1 MKTLS
6 KNLPTDWGHW
16 SVSPQVI
23 EQFNEK
29 TLGFVYKVTNKAD
42 NKFYIG
48 KKQMYSIKKLKPLK
62 GKRNKRLVEVE
73 TDWKTYTT
81 SSNIINEDI
90 SKYGKDKFDFEILQF
105 CNSKSQLAYREAK
118 QQFDED
124 VLLNENSY
132 NGIIN
137 CRLSRISK

>member
-23 EQFNEK
+23 EGFNEN
-29 TLGFVYKVTNKAD
+29 TLGFVYRVTNKAD

-90 SKYGKDKFDFEILQF
+90 SKYEKDKFDFEILQF